1 MDEEPNIWACI
12 NRMFELNSKDECKTW
27 DIKIRKRYIN
37 LGTGYSSTDDKEI
50 AVFKNVDIND
60 VSDTCDDQ
68 TRYQYANQTKAGPD
82 NKSMVS

>member
-12 NRMFELNSKDECKTW
+12 NRMFELNSKDESKTW
-27 DIKIRKRYIN
+27 EIKGRKRYIN

-68 TRYQYANQTKAGPD
+68 TRYQYVNQTKTGPD